1 VFKNSIENIL
11 KIKTMKKSFSCAK
24 CSSSEYEVDEIRTT
38 GAGFTRY
45 FNIQNRRFTTVS
57 CKRCGYTEF
66 YRGRPASGG
75 SNVLDFL
82 TN

>member
-1 VFKNSIENIL
+1 MNN
-11 KIKTMKKSFSCAK
+11 MKYTCPK
-24 CSSSEYEVDEIRTT
+24 CNHRKAEIDKIRTT

-45 FNIQNRRFTTVS
+45 FNIQNRKFTAVT
-57 CKRCGYTEF
+57 CANCGYTEF
-66 YRGRPASGG
+66 YRQGVSGGG

>member
-1 VFKNSIENIL
+1 M
-11 KIKTMKKSFSCAK
+11 MKQTYTCPK
-24 CSSSEYEVDEIRTT
+24 CGNRKAEADNIRTT

-45 FNIQNRRFTTVS
+45 FNIQNRSFTAVS
-57 CKRCGYTEF
+57 CTKCGYTEL
-66 YRGRPASGG
+66 YRTGKSGGG